1 MRVVGTITTA
11 AVAAAVVAAIV
22 VAVVSTPDIRR
33 YLKIRTM

>member
-11 AVAAAVVAAIV
+11 AVAAAIVAAIV